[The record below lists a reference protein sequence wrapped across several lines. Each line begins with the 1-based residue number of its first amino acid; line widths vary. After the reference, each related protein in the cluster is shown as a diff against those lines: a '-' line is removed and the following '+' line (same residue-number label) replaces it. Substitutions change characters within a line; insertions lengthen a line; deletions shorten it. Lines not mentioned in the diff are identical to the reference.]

1 MDTFIV
7 PVTFPNMDTA
17 TRDAGSFQDAL
28 RTAGLTAELVG
39 VPDDEA
45 QDDAARPDPGP
56 ATFELR
62 VAAAD
67 GDEAVRRVQ
76 EVADGQFPP
85 GMVLLGAATPV

>member
-7 PVTFPNMDTA
+7 PVTFPNLDTA
-17 TRDAGSFQDAL
+17 TRDSGSFQDAL

-39 VPDDEA
+39 VPDDDA

-62 VAAAD
+62 VEAAD
-67 GDEAVRRVQ
+67 ADEAVRRVQ
-76 EVADGQFPP
+76 QVADGQFPP
-85 GMVLLGAATPV
+85 GMLLLGAATPV